1 MSRIGK
7 KAVAVPSG
15 VTASVDGQT
24 VKMKGP
30 KGALEL
36 VLPGEVTAKMEK
48 GAIKVDPRNETKR
61 ARSMWGTS
69 RTLVFNLVTGVTKG
83 FEKKLEIT
91 GVGYRAALQGKNLQI
106 ALGYSHDVIYPVPEG
121 IAIATPKPTEIV
133 VTGID
138 KQKVGQ
144 VAAEI
149 RAFRPPEP
157 YKGKGVKYAGEF
169 IFRKEGKKK

>member
-7 KAVAVPSG
+7 KAVAIPSG

-36 VLPGEVTAKMEK
+36 VLPAEVAAKMEK
-48 GAIKVDPRNETKR
+48 GSIKVDPRNETKR

-69 RTLVFNLVTGVTKG
+69 RTLVSNLVTGVTKG

-91 GVGYRAALQGKNLQI
+91 GVGYRAAVQGKNLQI
-106 ALGYSHDVIYPVPEG
+106 ALGYSHDVVYPIPTG
-121 IAIATPKPTEIV
+121 IAIVTPKPTEV
-133 VTGID
+133 VISGID
-138 KQKVGQ
+138 RQQVGQ

-149 RAFRPPEP
+149 RAFRKPEP
-157 YKGKGVKYAGEF
+157 YKGKGVKYAGEY